1 MSQLRIDETKTSI
14 RRNKTLFY
22 LSKTAFYFVY
32 ISFLLSDWSAY
43 LLILHFP
50 SVQFSKSEMS
60 FTEKRSILSAAS

>member
-1 MSQLRIDETKTSI
+1 MSQLRIDETKT
-14 RRNKTLFY
+14 LFARI
-22 LSKTAFYFVY
+22 KQRF
-32 ISFLLSDWSAY
+32 ISCIFRFFCRIGLLY